1 MASKSPDWTEVADK
15 RAKRGVMYR
24 SLSDYIAALEH
35 AGELVRITTS
45 VDPLL
50 EIAELTDREAKSPDG
65 GRALLFENTGT
76 PFPVLTN
83 MMGSDRR
90 MAMALG
96 VESLDSLTGSIE
108 GLFAALTLPKSSL
121 RDKLRMLP
129 LLGRM
134 SRWLPREVRGRGAC
148 QQVVLQGD
156 AAGLDLLPV
165 LKCWPQDGGRFVTLP
180 LVHTVDPDT
189 GRRNVGM
196 YRMQIFSRQT
206 TGMHWHLHKTG
217 ERHYR
222 GYQKLGKRM
231 PVTVCLGGD
240 PVYTYAATA
249 PMPDHVDEYL
259 LAGFLRGRP
268 VELVK
273 CVTNDLRVPA
283 DCDIVIEGY
292 VDPSEEKVVEG
303 PFGDHTG
310 FYSLEDNYP
319 LFHVTAIT
327 HRWGAVYPATIVG
340 VPPQEDAYIA
350 KATERIFL
358 APIRLAMLPEVR
370 DLWMPTPGTVH
381 NIAVVDI
388 HTDYAG
394 QALKVANSLWGAGQM
409 MFNKFMMVTA
419 SDRPVRDVAT
429 LADLLSRIRIP
440 DNLIFSQGP
449 LDVLDH
455 AAPETGL
462 GGKLMFDTTGV
473 DTTAPLEAV
482 RLPASFKLSDGIV
495 WVDGTLTESWR
506 ALLLAAPRGSQPDVF
521 AFLQENRVAGVKYV
535 LLLDEEVES
544 SRPEEVLWIA
554 SSDCDPSRD
563 VTIQDGVVL
572 FDCRSKAGGVNGFAR
587 RWPNVV
593 ASSPE
598 TIARVDGRW
607 SEYGLGEFKLSPSLR
622 YGRLQ
627 YGAGA
632 EASSDDAHPKGEE
645 GQMPDRA

>member
-1 MASKSPDWTEVADK
+1 
-15 RAKRGVMYR
+15 MYKT
-24 SLSDYIAALEH
+24 LSEYIAALER
-35 AGELVRITTS
+35 AGELVRVNVP
-45 VDPLL
+45 VDPVL
-50 EIAELTDREAKSPDG
+50 EIAELTDREAKSPGG

-90 MAMALG
+90 IAMALG
-96 VESLDSLTGSIE
+96 VESVDMLTGRIE
-108 GLFAALTLPKSSL
+108 ELFAALTSPRPDLF
-121 RDKLRMLP
+121 DKLRMLP

-134 SRWLPREVRGRGAC
+134 SRWLPREVKGRGVC

-156 AAGLDLLPV
+156 AARLDLLPV
-165 LKCWPQDGGRFVTLP
+165 LKCWPQDGGCFVTLP
-180 LVHTVDPDT
+180 LVHTLDPDT
-189 GRRNVGM
+189 GVRNVGM
-196 YRMQIFSRQT
+196 YRMQLFSPQT

-222 GYQKLGKRM
+222 AYQRLGKRM

-240 PVYTYAATA
+240 PAYTYAATA
-249 PMPDHVDEYL
+249 PMPDNMDEYL
-259 LAGFLRGRP
+259 LAGFLRERP

-292 VDPSEEKVVEG
+292 VDPSEEKVIEG

-310 FYSLEDNYP
+310 FYSLEDYYP

-327 HRWGAVYPATIVG
+327 HRRGAVYPATIVG

-350 KATERIFL
+350 KATEKKFL
-358 APIRLAMLPEVR
+358 APIRAAMLPEVR
-370 DLWMPTPGTVH
+370 DLWMPEAGVAH

-388 HTDYAG
+388 RTDYAG
-394 QALKVANSLWGAGQM
+394 QALKAASSLWGAGQM
-409 MFNKFMMVTA
+409 MFNKFMVVTA
-419 SDRPVRDVAT
+419 SGRPVRDVAA
-429 LADLLSRIRIP
+429 LADLLRRIRIP
-440 DNLIFSQGP
+440 DDLMFSRGP

-462 GGKLMFDTTGV
+462 GGKLMFDATGV
-473 DTTAPLEAV
+473 DPAAPLETV
-482 RLPASFKLSDGIV
+482 QLPFPFELSDGIV
-495 WVDGTLTESWR
+495 RVDYALSESWR
-506 ALLLAAPRGSQPDVF
+506 VLLLSAPRGVRPDVF
-521 AFLQENRVAGVKYV
+521 AFLEKNRVEGIKYV
-535 LLLDEEVES
+535 ILLDEEVDT
-544 SRPEEVLWIA
+544 SRPGDVLWIA

-563 VTIQDGVVL
+563 VTIRDGVVL
-572 FDCRSKAGGVNGFAR
+572 FDCRSKAGGVNGFLR

-607 SEYGLGEFKLSPSLR
+607 NEYGLGKFMLSPSLH
-622 YGRLQ
+622 YSRLQ
-627 YGAGA
+627 YGEGAAVPAGGPLPGKTTEDTHA
-632 EASSDDAHPKGEE
+632 ESGGSCRNPKQNPSG
-645 GQMPDRA
+645 

>member
-1 MASKSPDWTEVADK
+1 
-15 RAKRGVMYR
+15 MYKT
-24 SLSDYIAALEH
+24 LSEYIAALER
-35 AGELVRITTS
+35 AGELVRINVP
-45 VDPLL
+45 VDPVL
-50 EIAELTDREAKSPDG
+50 EIAELTDREAKSPGG

-90 MAMALG
+90 IAMALG
-96 VESLDSLTGSIE
+96 VESVDLLTGRIE
-108 GLFAALTLPKSSL
+108 ELFAALTSPRPDLF
-121 RDKLRMLP
+121 DKLRMLP

-134 SRWLPREVRGRGAC
+134 SRWLPREVKGRGVC

-156 AAGLDLLPV
+156 AARLDLLPV
-165 LKCWPQDGGRFVTLP
+165 LKCWPQDGGCFVTLP
-180 LVHTVDPDT
+180 LVHTLDPDT
-189 GRRNVGM
+189 GVRNVGM
-196 YRMQIFSRQT
+196 YRMQLFSPQT

-222 GYQKLGKRM
+222 AYQRLGKRM

-240 PVYTYAATA
+240 PAYTYAATA
-249 PMPDHVDEYL
+249 PMPDNMDEYL
-259 LAGFLRGRP
+259 LAGFLRERP

-292 VDPSEEKVVEG
+292 VDPSEEKVIEG

-310 FYSLEDNYP
+310 FYSLEDYYP

-327 HRWGAVYPATIVG
+327 HRRGAVYPATIVG

-350 KATERIFL
+350 KATEKIFL
-358 APIRLAMLPEVR
+358 APIRAAMLPEVR
-370 DLWMPTPGTVH
+370 DLWMPEAGVAH

-388 HTDYAG
+388 RTDYAG
-394 QALKVANSLWGAGQM
+394 QALKAAGSLWGAGQM
-409 MFNKFMMVTA
+409 MFNKFMVVTA
-419 SDRPVRDVAT
+419 SGRPVRDVAA
-429 LADLLSRIRIP
+429 LADLLRRIRIP
-440 DNLIFSQGP
+440 DDLMFSRGP

-462 GGKLMFDTTGV
+462 GGKLMFDATGV
-473 DTTAPLEAV
+473 DPAAPLETV
-482 RLPASFKLSDGIV
+482 QLPFPFELSDGIV
-495 WVDGTLTESWR
+495 RVDYALSESWR
-506 ALLLAAPRGSQPDVF
+506 VLLLSAPRGVRPDVF
-521 AFLQENRVAGVKYV
+521 AFLEKNRVEGIKYV
-535 LLLDEEVES
+535 ILLDEEVDT
-544 SRPEEVLWIA
+544 SRPGDVLWIA

-563 VTIQDGVVL
+563 VTIRDGVVL
-572 FDCRSKAGGVNGFAR
+572 FDCRSKAGGVNGFLR

-607 SEYGLGEFKLSPSLR
+607 NEYGLGKFMLSPSLH
-622 YGRLQ
+622 YSRLQ
-627 YGAGA
+627 YGEGAAVPAGGPLPGKTTEDTHA
-632 EASSDDAHPKGEE
+632 ESGGSCRNPKQNPSG
-645 GQMPDRA
+645 

>member
-1 MASKSPDWTEVADK
+1 
-15 RAKRGVMYR
+15 MYKT
-24 SLSDYIAALEH
+24 LSEYIAALER
-35 AGELVRITTS
+35 AGELVRVNVP
-45 VDPLL
+45 VDPVL
-50 EIAELTDREAKSPDG
+50 EIAELTDREAKSPGG

-90 MAMALG
+90 IAMALG
-96 VESLDSLTGSIE
+96 VESVDMLTGRIE
-108 GLFAALTLPKSSL
+108 ELFAALTSPRPDLF
-121 RDKLRMLP
+121 DKLRMLP

-134 SRWLPREVRGRGAC
+134 SRWLPREVKGRGVC

-156 AAGLDLLPV
+156 AARLDLLPV
-165 LKCWPQDGGRFVTLP
+165 LKCWPQDGGCFVTLP
-180 LVHTVDPDT
+180 LVHTLDPDT
-189 GRRNVGM
+189 GVRNVGM
-196 YRMQIFSRQT
+196 YRMQLFSPQT

-222 GYQKLGKRM
+222 AYQRLGKRM

-240 PVYTYAATA
+240 PAYTYAATA
-249 PMPDHVDEYL
+249 PMPDNMDEYL
-259 LAGFLRGRP
+259 LAGFLRERP

-292 VDPSEEKVVEG
+292 VDPSEEKVIEG

-310 FYSLEDNYP
+310 FYSLEDYYP

-327 HRWGAVYPATIVG
+327 HRRGAVYPATIVG

-350 KATERIFL
+350 KATEKIFL
-358 APIRLAMLPEVR
+358 APIRAAMLPEVR
-370 DLWMPTPGTVH
+370 DLWMPEAGVAH

-388 HTDYAG
+388 RTDYAG
-394 QALKVANSLWGAGQM
+394 QALKAASSLWGAGQM
-409 MFNKFMMVTA
+409 MFNKFMVVTA
-419 SDRPVRDVAT
+419 SVRPVRDVAA
-429 LADLLSRIRIP
+429 LADLLRRIRIP
-440 DNLIFSQGP
+440 DDLMFSRGP

-462 GGKLMFDTTGV
+462 GGKLMFDATGV
-473 DTTAPLEAV
+473 DPAAPLETV
-482 RLPASFKLSDGIV
+482 QLPFPFELSDGIV
-495 WVDGTLTESWR
+495 RVDYALSESWR
-506 ALLLAAPRGSQPDVF
+506 VLLLSAPRGVRPDVF
-521 AFLQENRVAGVKYV
+521 AFLEKNRVEGIKYV
-535 LLLDEEVES
+535 ILLDEEVDT
-544 SRPEEVLWIA
+544 SRPGDVLWIA

-563 VTIQDGVVL
+563 VTIRDGVVL
-572 FDCRSKAGGVNGFAR
+572 FDCRSKAGGVNGFLR

-607 SEYGLGEFKLSPSLR
+607 NEYGLGKFMLSPSLH
-622 YGRLQ
+622 YSRLQ
-627 YGAGA
+627 YGEGAAVPAGGPLPGKTTEDTHA
-632 EASSDDAHPKGEE
+632 ESGGSCRNPKQNPSG
-645 GQMPDRA
+645 

>member
-1 MASKSPDWTEVADK
+1 M
-15 RAKRGVMYR
+15 
-24 SLSDYIAALEH
+24 
-35 AGELVRITTS
+35 
-45 VDPLL
+45 
-50 EIAELTDREAKSPDG
+50 EIAELTDREAKSPGG

-90 MAMALG
+90 IAMALG
-96 VESLDSLTGSIE
+96 VESVDMLTGRIE
-108 GLFAALTLPKSSL
+108 ELFAALTSPRPDLF
-121 RDKLRMLP
+121 DKLRMLP

-134 SRWLPREVRGRGAC
+134 SRWLPREVKGRGVC

-156 AAGLDLLPV
+156 AARLDLLPV
-165 LKCWPQDGGRFVTLP
+165 LKCWPQDGGCFVTLP
-180 LVHTVDPDT
+180 LVHTLDPDT
-189 GRRNVGM
+189 GVRNVGM
-196 YRMQIFSRQT
+196 YRMQLFSPQT

-222 GYQKLGKRM
+222 AYQRLGKRM

-240 PVYTYAATA
+240 PAYTYAATA
-249 PMPDHVDEYL
+249 PMPDNMDEYL
-259 LAGFLRGRP
+259 LAGFLRERP

-292 VDPSEEKVVEG
+292 VDPSEEKVIEG

-310 FYSLEDNYP
+310 FYSLEDYYP

-327 HRWGAVYPATIVG
+327 HRRGAVYPATIVG

-350 KATERIFL
+350 KATEKIFL
-358 APIRLAMLPEVR
+358 APIRAAMLPEVR
-370 DLWMPTPGTVH
+370 DLWMPEAGVAH

-388 HTDYAG
+388 RTDYAG
-394 QALKVANSLWGAGQM
+394 QALKAASSLWGAGQM
-409 MFNKFMMVTA
+409 MFNKFMVVTA
-419 SDRPVRDVAT
+419 SGRPVRDVAA
-429 LADLLSRIRIP
+429 LADLLRRIRIP
-440 DNLIFSQGP
+440 DDLMFSRGP

-462 GGKLMFDTTGV
+462 GGKLMFDATGV
-473 DTTAPLEAV
+473 DPAAPLETV
-482 RLPASFKLSDGIV
+482 QLPFPFELSDGIV
-495 WVDGTLTESWR
+495 RVDYALSESWR
-506 ALLLAAPRGSQPDVF
+506 VLLLSAPRGVRPDVF
-521 AFLQENRVAGVKYV
+521 AFLEKNRVEGIKYV
-535 LLLDEEVES
+535 ILLDEEVDT
-544 SRPEEVLWIA
+544 SRPGDVLWIA

-563 VTIQDGVVL
+563 VTIRDGVVL
-572 FDCRSKAGGVNGFAR
+572 FDCRSKAGGVNGFLR

-607 SEYGLGEFKLSPSLR
+607 NEYGLGKFMLSPSLH
-622 YGRLQ
+622 YSRLQ
-627 YGAGA
+627 YGEGAAVPAGGPLPGKTTEDTHA
-632 EASSDDAHPKGEE
+632 ESGGSCRNPKQNPSG
-645 GQMPDRA
+645 

>member
-1 MASKSPDWTEVADK
+1 
-15 RAKRGVMYR
+15 MYKT
-24 SLSDYIAALEH
+24 LSEYIAALER
-35 AGELVRITTS
+35 AGELVRVNVP
-45 VDPLL
+45 VDPVL
-50 EIAELTDREAKSPDG
+50 EIAELTDREAKSPGG

-90 MAMALG
+90 IAMALG
-96 VESLDSLTGSIE
+96 VESVDLLTGRIE
-108 GLFAALTLPKSSL
+108 ELFAALTSPRPDLF
-121 RDKLRMLP
+121 DKLRMLP

-134 SRWLPREVRGRGAC
+134 SRWLPREVKGRGVC

-156 AAGLDLLPV
+156 AARLDLLPV

-180 LVHTVDPDT
+180 LVHTLDPDT
-189 GRRNVGM
+189 GVRNVGM
-196 YRMQIFSRQT
+196 YRMQLFSPQT

-222 GYQKLGKRM
+222 TYQRLGKRM

-240 PVYTYAATA
+240 PAYTYAATA
-249 PMPDHVDEYL
+249 PMPDNMDEYL
-259 LAGFLRGRP
+259 LAGFLRERP

-292 VDPSEEKVVEG
+292 VDPSEEKVIEG

-310 FYSLEDNYP
+310 FYSLEDYYP

-327 HRWGAVYPATIVG
+327 HRRGAVYPATIVG

-350 KATERIFL
+350 KATEKIFL
-358 APIRLAMLPEVR
+358 APIRAAMLPEVR
-370 DLWMPTPGTVH
+370 DLWMPEAGVAH

-388 HTDYAG
+388 RTDYAG
-394 QALKVANSLWGAGQM
+394 QALKAASSLWGAGQM
-409 MFNKFMMVTA
+409 MFNKFMVVTA
-419 SDRPVRDVAT
+419 SGRPVRDVAA
-429 LADLLSRIRIP
+429 LADLLRRIRIP
-440 DNLIFSQGP
+440 DDLMFSRGP

-462 GGKLMFDTTGV
+462 GGKLMFDATGV
-473 DTTAPLEAV
+473 DPAAPLETV
-482 RLPASFKLSDGIV
+482 QLPFPFELSDGIV
-495 WVDGTLTESWR
+495 RVDYALSESWR
-506 ALLLAAPRGSQPDVF
+506 VLLLSAPRGVRPDVF
-521 AFLQENRVAGVKYV
+521 AFLEKNRVEGIKYV
-535 LLLDEEVES
+535 ILLDEEVDT
-544 SRPEEVLWIA
+544 SRPGDVLWIA

-563 VTIQDGVVL
+563 VTIRDGVVL
-572 FDCRSKAGGVNGFAR
+572 FDCRSKAGGVNGFSL

-607 SEYGLGEFKLSPSLR
+607 NEYGLGKFMLSPSLH
-622 YGRLQ
+622 YSRLQ
-627 YGAGA
+627 YGEEAAVPAGGPFPGKTTEDTHA
-632 EASSDDAHPKGEE
+632 ESGGSCRNPKQNPSG
-645 GQMPDRA
+645 

>member
-1 MASKSPDWTEVADK
+1 
-15 RAKRGVMYR
+15 MYKT
-24 SLSDYIAALEH
+24 LSEYIAALER
-35 AGELVRITTS
+35 AGELVRVNVP
-45 VDPLL
+45 VDPVL
-50 EIAELTDREAKSPDG
+50 EIAELTDREAKSPGG

-90 MAMALG
+90 IAMALG
-96 VESLDSLTGSIE
+96 VESVDMLTGRIE
-108 GLFAALTLPKSSL
+108 ELFAALTSPRPDLF
-121 RDKLRMLP
+121 DKLRMLP

-134 SRWLPREVRGRGAC
+134 SRWLPREVKGRGVC

-156 AAGLDLLPV
+156 AARLDLLPV
-165 LKCWPQDGGRFVTLP
+165 LKCWPQDGGCFVTLP
-180 LVHTVDPDT
+180 LVHTLDPDT
-189 GRRNVGM
+189 GVRNVGM
-196 YRMQIFSRQT
+196 YRMQLFSPQT

-222 GYQKLGKRM
+222 AYQRLGKRM

-240 PVYTYAATA
+240 PAYTYAATA
-249 PMPDHVDEYL
+249 PMPDNMDEYL
-259 LAGFLRGRP
+259 LAGFLRERP

-292 VDPSEEKVVEG
+292 VDPSEEKVIEG

-310 FYSLEDNYP
+310 FYSLEDYYP

-327 HRWGAVYPATIVG
+327 HRRGAVYPATIVG

-350 KATERIFL
+350 KATEKIFL
-358 APIRLAMLPEVR
+358 APIRAAMLPEVR
-370 DLWMPTPGTVH
+370 DLWMPEAGVAH

-388 HTDYAG
+388 RTDYAG
-394 QALKVANSLWGAGQM
+394 QALKAASSLWGAGQM
-409 MFNKFMMVTA
+409 MFNKFMVVTA
-419 SDRPVRDVAT
+419 SGRPVRDVAA
-429 LADLLSRIRIP
+429 LADLLRRIRIP
-440 DNLIFSQGP
+440 DDLMFSRGP

-462 GGKLMFDTTGV
+462 GGKLMFDATGV
-473 DTTAPLEAV
+473 DPAAPLETV
-482 RLPASFKLSDGIV
+482 QLPFPFELSDGIV
-495 WVDGTLTESWR
+495 RVDYALSESWR
-506 ALLLAAPRGSQPDVF
+506 VLLLSAPRGVRPDVF
-521 AFLQENRVAGVKYV
+521 AFLEKNRVEGIKYV
-535 LLLDEEVES
+535 ILLDEEVDT
-544 SRPEEVLWIA
+544 SRPGDVLWIA

-563 VTIQDGVVL
+563 VTIRDGVVL
-572 FDCRSKAGGVNGFAR
+572 FDCRSKAGGVNGFLR

-607 SEYGLGEFKLSPSLR
+607 NEYGLGKFMLSPSLH
-622 YGRLQ
+622 YSRLQ
-627 YGAGA
+627 YGEGAAVPAGGPFPGKTTEDTHA
-632 EASSDDAHPKGEE
+632 ESGGSCRNPKQNPSG
-645 GQMPDRA
+645 

>member
-1 MASKSPDWTEVADK
+1 
-15 RAKRGVMYR
+15 MYKT
-24 SLSDYIAALEH
+24 LSEYIAALER
-35 AGELVRITTS
+35 AGELVRVNVP
-45 VDPLL
+45 VDPVL
-50 EIAELTDREAKSPDG
+50 EIAELTDREAKSPGG

-90 MAMALG
+90 IAMALG
-96 VESLDSLTGSIE
+96 VESVDMLTGRIE
-108 GLFAALTLPKSSL
+108 ELFAALTSPRPDLF
-121 RDKLRMLP
+121 DKLRMLP

-134 SRWLPREVRGRGAC
+134 SRWLPREVKGRGVC

-156 AAGLDLLPV
+156 AARLDLLPV
-165 LKCWPQDGGRFVTLP
+165 LKCWPQDGGCFVTLP
-180 LVHTVDPDT
+180 LVHTLDPDT
-189 GRRNVGM
+189 GVRNVGM
-196 YRMQIFSRQT
+196 YRMQLFSPQT

-222 GYQKLGKRM
+222 AYQRLGKRM

-240 PVYTYAATA
+240 PAYTYAATA
-249 PMPDHVDEYL
+249 SMPDNMDEYL
-259 LAGFLRGRP
+259 LAGFLRERP

-292 VDPSEEKVVEG
+292 VDPSEEKVIEG

-310 FYSLEDNYP
+310 FYSLEDYYP

-327 HRWGAVYPATIVG
+327 HRRGAVYPATIVG

-350 KATERIFL
+350 KATEKIFL
-358 APIRLAMLPEVR
+358 APIRAAMLPEVR
-370 DLWMPTPGTVH
+370 DLWMPEAGVAH

-388 HTDYAG
+388 RTDYAG
-394 QALKVANSLWGAGQM
+394 QALKAASSLWGAGQM
-409 MFNKFMMVTA
+409 MFNKFMVVTA
-419 SDRPVRDVAT
+419 SGRPVRDVAA
-429 LADLLSRIRIP
+429 LADLLRRIRIP
-440 DNLIFSQGP
+440 DDLMFSRGP

-462 GGKLMFDTTGV
+462 GGKLMFDATGV
-473 DTTAPLEAV
+473 DPAAPLETV
-482 RLPASFKLSDGIV
+482 QLPFPFELSDGIV
-495 WVDGTLTESWR
+495 RVDYALSESWR
-506 ALLLAAPRGSQPDVF
+506 VLLLSAPRGVRPDVF
-521 AFLQENRVAGVKYV
+521 AFLEKNRVEGIKYV
-535 LLLDEEVES
+535 ILLDEEVDT
-544 SRPEEVLWIA
+544 SRPGDVLWIA

-563 VTIQDGVVL
+563 VTIRDGVVL
-572 FDCRSKAGGVNGFAR
+572 FDCRSKAGGVNGFLR

-607 SEYGLGEFKLSPSLR
+607 NEYGLGKFMLSPSLH
-622 YGRLQ
+622 YSRLQ
-627 YGAGA
+627 YGEGAAVPAGGPLPGKTTEDTHA
-632 EASSDDAHPKGEE
+632 ESGGSCRNPKQNPSG
-645 GQMPDRA
+645 

>member
-1 MASKSPDWTEVADK
+1 
-15 RAKRGVMYR
+15 MYKT
-24 SLSDYIAALEH
+24 LSEYIAALER
-35 AGELVRITTS
+35 AGELVRVNVP
-45 VDPLL
+45 VDPVL
-50 EIAELTDREAKSPDG
+50 EIAELTDREAKSPGG

-90 MAMALG
+90 IAMALG
-96 VESLDSLTGSIE
+96 VESVDMLTGRIE
-108 GLFAALTLPKSSL
+108 ELFAALTSPRPDLF
-121 RDKLRMLP
+121 DKLRMLP

-134 SRWLPREVRGRGAC
+134 SRWLPREVKGRGVC

-156 AAGLDLLPV
+156 AARLDLLPV
-165 LKCWPQDGGRFVTLP
+165 LKCWPQDGGCFVTLP
-180 LVHTVDPDT
+180 LVHTLDPDT
-189 GRRNVGM
+189 GVRNVGM
-196 YRMQIFSRQT
+196 YRMQLFSPQT

-222 GYQKLGKRM
+222 AYQRLGKRM

-240 PVYTYAATA
+240 PAYTYAATA
-249 PMPDHVDEYL
+249 PMPDNMDEYL
-259 LAGFLRGRP
+259 LAGFLRERP

-292 VDPSEEKVVEG
+292 VDPSEEKVIEG

-310 FYSLEDNYP
+310 FYSLEDYYP

-327 HRWGAVYPATIVG
+327 HRRGAVYPATIVG

-350 KATERIFL
+350 KATEKIFL
-358 APIRLAMLPEVR
+358 APIRSAMLPEVR
-370 DLWMPTPGTVH
+370 DLWMPEAGVAH

-388 HTDYAG
+388 RTDYAG
-394 QALKVANSLWGAGQM
+394 QALKAASSLWGAGQM
-409 MFNKFMMVTA
+409 MFNKFMVVTA
-419 SDRPVRDVAT
+419 SGRPVRDVAA
-429 LADLLSRIRIP
+429 LADLLRRIRIP
-440 DNLIFSQGP
+440 DDLMFSRGP

-462 GGKLMFDTTGV
+462 GGKLMFDATGV
-473 DTTAPLEAV
+473 DPAAPLETV
-482 RLPASFKLSDGIV
+482 QLPFPFELSDGIV
-495 WVDGTLTESWR
+495 RVDYALSESWR
-506 ALLLAAPRGSQPDVF
+506 VLLLSAPRGVRPDVF
-521 AFLQENRVAGVKYV
+521 AFLEKNRVEGIKYV
-535 LLLDEEVES
+535 ILLDEEVDT
-544 SRPEEVLWIA
+544 SRPGDVLWIA

-563 VTIQDGVVL
+563 VTIRDGVVL
-572 FDCRSKAGGVNGFAR
+572 FDCRSKAGGVNGFLR

-607 SEYGLGEFKLSPSLR
+607 NEYGLGKFMLSPSLH
-622 YGRLQ
+622 YSRLQ
-627 YGAGA
+627 YGEGAAVPAGGPLPGKTTEDTHA
-632 EASSDDAHPKGEE
+632 ESGGSCRNPKQNPSG
-645 GQMPDRA
+645 

>member
-1 MASKSPDWTEVADK
+1 
-15 RAKRGVMYR
+15 MYKT
-24 SLSDYIAALEH
+24 LSEYIAALER
-35 AGELVRITTS
+35 AGELVRVNVP
-45 VDPLL
+45 VDPVL
-50 EIAELTDREAKSPDG
+50 EIAELTDREAKSPGG

-90 MAMALG
+90 IAMALG
-96 VESLDSLTGSIE
+96 VESVDMLTGRIE
-108 GLFAALTLPKSSL
+108 ELFAALTSPRPDLF
-121 RDKLRMLP
+121 DKLRMLP

-134 SRWLPREVRGRGAC
+134 SRWLPREVKGRGVC

-156 AAGLDLLPV
+156 AARLDLLPV
-165 LKCWPQDGGRFVTLP
+165 LKCWPQDGGCFVTLP
-180 LVHTVDPDT
+180 LVHTLDPDT
-189 GRRNVGM
+189 GVRNVGM
-196 YRMQIFSRQT
+196 YRMQLFSPQT

-222 GYQKLGKRM
+222 AYQRLGKRM

-240 PVYTYAATA
+240 PAYTYAATA
-249 PMPDHVDEYL
+249 PMPDNMDEYL
-259 LAGFLRGRP
+259 LAGFLRERP

-292 VDPSEEKVVEG
+292 VDPSEEKVIEG

-310 FYSLEDNYP
+310 FYSLEDYYP

-327 HRWGAVYPATIVG
+327 HRRGAVYPATIVG

-350 KATERIFL
+350 KATEKIFL
-358 APIRLAMLPEVR
+358 APIRAAMLPEVR
-370 DLWMPTPGTVH
+370 DLWMPEAGVAH

-388 HTDYAG
+388 RTDYAG
-394 QALKVANSLWGAGQM
+394 QALKAASSLWGAGQM
-409 MFNKFMMVTA
+409 MFNKFMVVTA
-419 SDRPVRDVAT
+419 SGRPVRDVAA
-429 LADLLSRIRIP
+429 LADLLRRIRIP
-440 DNLIFSQGP
+440 DDLMFSRGP

-462 GGKLMFDTTGV
+462 GGKLMFDATGV
-473 DTTAPLEAV
+473 DPAAPLETV
-482 RLPASFKLSDGIV
+482 QLPFPFELSDGIV
-495 WVDGTLTESWR
+495 RVDYALSESWR
-506 ALLLAAPRGSQPDVF
+506 VLLLSAPRGVRPDVF
-521 AFLQENRVAGVKYV
+521 AFLEKNRVEGIKYV
-535 LLLDEEVES
+535 ILLDEEVDT
-544 SRPEEVLWIA
+544 SRPGDVLWIA

-563 VTIQDGVVL
+563 VTIRDGVVL
-572 FDCRSKAGGVNGFAR
+572 FDCRSKAGGVNGFLR

-607 SEYGLGEFKLSPSLR
+607 NEYGLGKFMLSPSLH
-622 YGRLQ
+622 YSRLQ
-627 YGAGA
+627 YGEGAAVPAGGPLPGKTTEDTHA
-632 EASSDDAHPKGEE
+632 ESGGSCRNPKQNPSG
-645 GQMPDRA
+645 

>member
-1 MASKSPDWTEVADK
+1 
-15 RAKRGVMYR
+15 MYKT
-24 SLSDYIAALEH
+24 LSEYIAALER
-35 AGELVRITTS
+35 AGELVRVNVP
-45 VDPLL
+45 VDPVL
-50 EIAELTDREAKSPDG
+50 EIAELTDREAKSPGG

-90 MAMALG
+90 IAMALG
-96 VESLDSLTGSIE
+96 VESVDMLTGRIE
-108 GLFAALTLPKSSL
+108 ELFAALTSPRPDLF
-121 RDKLRMLP
+121 DKLRMLP

-134 SRWLPREVRGRGAC
+134 SRWLPREVKGRGVC

-156 AAGLDLLPV
+156 AARLDLLPV
-165 LKCWPQDGGRFVTLP
+165 LKCWPQDGGCFVTLP
-180 LVHTVDPDT
+180 LVHTLDPDT
-189 GRRNVGM
+189 GVRNVGM
-196 YRMQIFSRQT
+196 YRMQLFSPQT

-222 GYQKLGKRM
+222 AYQRLGKRM

-240 PVYTYAATA
+240 PAYTYAATA
-249 PMPDHVDEYL
+249 PMPDNMDEYL
-259 LAGFLRGRP
+259 LAGFLRERP

-292 VDPSEEKVVEG
+292 VDPSEEKVIEG

-310 FYSLEDNYP
+310 FYSLEDYYP

-327 HRWGAVYPATIVG
+327 HRRGAVYPATIVG

-350 KATERIFL
+350 KATEKIFL
-358 APIRLAMLPEVR
+358 APIRAAMLPEVR
-370 DLWMPTPGTVH
+370 DLWMPEAGVAH

-388 HTDYAG
+388 RTDYAG
-394 QALKVANSLWGAGQM
+394 QALKAASSLWGAGQM
-409 MFNKFMMVTA
+409 MFNKFMVVTA
-419 SDRPVRDVAT
+419 SGRPVRDVAA
-429 LADLLSRIRIP
+429 LADLLRRIRIP
-440 DNLIFSQGP
+440 DDLMFSRGP

-462 GGKLMFDTTGV
+462 GGKLMFDATGV
-473 DTTAPLEAV
+473 DPAAPLETV
-482 RLPASFKLSDGIV
+482 QLPFPFELSDGIV
-495 WVDGTLTESWR
+495 RVDYALSESWR
-506 ALLLAAPRGSQPDVF
+506 VLLLSAPRGVRPDVF
-521 AFLQENRVAGVKYV
+521 AFLEKNRVEGIKYV
-535 LLLDEEVES
+535 ILLDEEVDT
-544 SRPEEVLWIA
+544 SRPGDVLWIA

-563 VTIQDGVVL
+563 VTIRDGVVL
-572 FDCRSKAGGVNGFAR
+572 FDCRSKAGGVNGFLR

-607 SEYGLGEFKLSPSLR
+607 NEYGLGKFMLSPSLH
-622 YGRLQ
+622 YSRLQ
-627 YGAGA
+627 YGEGAAVPAGGPLPGKTTEDTHA
-632 EASSDDAHPKGEE
+632 ESGGSCRNPTPHPSG
-645 GQMPDRA
+645 